1 MSNESIRWNPL
12 LAAIAA
18 APTNPPAGPD
28 STVRTGSRAA
38 AANAVIPP
46 LDCMTKIR
54 GAFCFRPAGKPEADL
69 SFG

>member
-38 AANAVIPP
+38 APSAVIPP

-54 GAFCFRPAGKPEADL
+54 GAFCFRLARNPSPELL
-69 SFG
+69 SR